1 MATRRIEVEGQ
12 AYSLKWNPNPPL
24 GVPRLVVFAVAAAV
38 YTIVAWL
45 GVIALPMGFLSVS
58 ALYIGIGF
66 ITPFVMWFGGW
77 GLVIGAIGG
86 IVGSG
91 ILAGMPIALA
101 IPFGLLVEWG
111 TEIPMLVLYRLVAP
125 RFGISS
131 VGRDIFRPKG
141 FVFYLLVVVI
151 LIQFVSA
158 LIGNGTLYAFGFIPA
173 DAMAVSISSWWIG
186 NMISAVVIGPIIL
199 GALTPVVERLGL
211 TVHGIVT

>member
-1 MATRRIEVEGQ
+1 MEDQ

-77 GLVIGAIGG
+77 GLIKVAIGG

-91 ILAGMPIALA
+91 ILAGMPVALA
-101 IPFGLLVEWG
+101 IPFCLLVECG

-125 RFGISS
+125 KLGISA

-151 LIQFVSA
+151 LIQLLSA
-158 LIGNGTLYAFGFIPA
+158 LIGNATLYAFVFVPA
-173 DAMAVSISSWWIG
+173 DALPVSISSWWIG
-186 NMISAVVIGPIIL
+186 NMISALIIGPIIL

-211 TVHGIVT
+211 TVRGIVT

>member
-1 MATRRIEVEGQ
+1 MEDQ

-77 GLVIGAIGG
+77 GLIIGAIGG

-91 ILAGMPIALA
+91 ILAGMPITIA

-125 RFGISS
+125 KLGISA

-151 LIQFVSA
+151 FIQLLSA
-158 LIGNGTLYAFGFIPA
+158 LIGNATLYAFGFVPA
-173 DAMAVSISSWWIG
+173 DALPVSISSWWIG
-186 NMISAVVIGPIIL
+186 NMISALIIGPIIL

-211 TVHGIVT
+211 TVRGIVT